1 MQLQQVNKHIK
12 IDISQS
18 GLAAPRTSSVC
29 VDTLR
34 KIPDGADDGA
44 SLLPFIV
51 LDFIEVLLP
60 KDIASRALQRVYSIR
75 QGPAQPLALFMGE
88 FLSWCTRAGS
98 LAPVGK
104 SRIQTNKM
112 ALNFTILDAAAT
124 RGYASETDF
133 DVYSKCPRTFR
144 GAKRGEQLALAEV
157 EAAWDFITDQLPHAI
172 SSQDVLRLG
181 KDPNKTAKW
190 PSEWGFGSDAYI
202 AELDIVHTVHCL
214 NAVHRDVHW
223 RHYFGDRY
231 PDGKFPE
238 LHRTH
243 TDHCIYII
251 LQNLMCNA
259 NGDIVTN
266 VWVEGQLH
274 PFPDFNVNKK
284 CRKYGTFIDWHRK
297 TQITDMKRFLE
308 MRKPHGHV
316 PWKMSQK
323 FHDLFQTGLK
333 GGSKEEILD

>member
-1 MQLQQVNKHIK
+1 MLHWKKAQAHNFEPEVPDLEEDKSNEKDVFLDKGSSPIMDAPKFPARRPPVLLITTAFTLLNLALLFVSFVLLFWTQNQRRQL
-12 IDISQS
+12 
-18 GLAAPRTSSVC
+18 
-29 VDTLR
+29 LR
-34 KIPDGADDGA
+34 NESN
-44 SLLPFIV
+44 SLLKAV
-51 LDFIEVLLP
+51 
-60 KDIASRALQRVYSIR
+60 
-75 QGPAQPLALFMGE
+75 
-88 FLSWCTRAGS
+88 
-98 LAPVGK
+98 
-104 SRIQTNKM
+104 
-112 ALNFTILDAAAT
+112 DA
-124 RGYASETDF
+124 Y
-133 DVYSKCPRTFR
+133 Y
-144 GAKRGEQLALAEV
+144 RGESIYRQAPSAEV
-157 EAAWDFITDQLPHAI
+157 DSAWDLITNQLPHAI
-172 SSQDVLRLG
+172 SSEDVLRLG
-181 KDPNKTAKW
+181 KDPKKTAKW

-214 NAVHRDVHW
+214 NAVRRDIHW

-251 LQNLMCNA
+251 LQNLMCNS

-284 CRKYGTFIDWHRK
+284 CRNYGTFIDWHRK

-308 MRKPHGHV
+308 MRKPHDHV

-333 GGSKEEILD
+333 GGSKEEVLN

>member
-1 MQLQQVNKHIK
+1 MLHWKKAQAHNFEPEVPDLEEDKSNEKDVFLDKGSSPIMDDPKFPARRPPVLLITTAFTLLNLALLFVSFVLLFWTRNQRRQL
-12 IDISQS
+12 
-18 GLAAPRTSSVC
+18 
-29 VDTLR
+29 LR
-34 KIPDGADDGA
+34 NESN
-44 SLLPFIV
+44 SLLKAVDAYSP
-51 LDFIEVLLP
+51 
-60 KDIASRALQRVYSIR
+60 VYD
-75 QGPAQPLALFMGE
+75 QVHVPLIDL
-88 FLSWCTRAGS
+88 TINGS
-98 LAPVGK
+98 L
-104 SRIQTNKM
+104 
-112 ALNFTILDAAAT
+112 LD
-124 RGYASETDF
+124 
-133 DVYSKCPRTFR
+133 
-144 GAKRGEQLALAEV
+144 RGESIYRQAPSAEV
-157 EAAWDFITDQLPHAI
+157 DAAWDLITNQLPHAI
-172 SSQDVLRLG
+172 SSEDVLRLG
-181 KDPNKTAKW
+181 KDPKKTAKW

-214 NAVHRDVHW
+214 NAVRRDIHW

-251 LQNLMCNA
+251 LQNLMCNS

-284 CRKYGTFIDWHRK
+284 CRNYGTFIDWHRK
-297 TQITDMKRFLE
+297 TQITDMKQFLE
-308 MRKPHGHV
+308 MRKPHDHV

-333 GGSKEEILD
+333 GGSKEEVLN

>member
-1 MQLQQVNKHIK
+1 SSFGAFADHRLQTKAPVYDQVHVPFIELTIN
-12 IDISQS
+12 
-18 GLAAPRTSSVC
+18 G
-29 VDTLR
+29 
-34 KIPDGADDGA
+34 
-44 SLLPFIV
+44 SLL
-51 LDFIEVLLP
+51 D
-60 KDIASRALQRVYSIR
+60 
-75 QGPAQPLALFMGE
+75 
-88 FLSWCTRAGS
+88 
-98 LAPVGK
+98 
-104 SRIQTNKM
+104 
-112 ALNFTILDAAAT
+112 
-124 RGYASETDF
+124 
-133 DVYSKCPRTFR
+133 
-144 GAKRGEQLALAEV
+144 RGESIYRQAPSAEV
-157 EAAWDFITDQLPHAI
+157 DAAWDLITHQLPHAI

-181 KDPNKTAKW
+181 KDPKRTAKW
-190 PSEWGFGSDAYI
+190 PSEWVFGSDAYI

-214 NAVHRDVHW
+214 NAVRRDVHW
-223 RHYFGDRY
+223 QHYFGDRY

-284 CRKYGTFIDWHRK
+284 CRNYDTFIDWHRK

-308 MRKPHGHV
+308 MRKPHDHV

-333 GGSKEEILD
+333 GGSKDEILN